1 MEKRLSDLEKKF
13 RELKKQVS
21 AMAILLKEHEDKI
34 SKKEIRHIGFEIHT
48 RLESPKEDEYL
59 PDEV

>member
-1 MEKRLSDLEKKF
+1 
-13 RELKKQVS
+13 
-21 AMAILLKEHEDKI
+21 MAILLKEHEDKI